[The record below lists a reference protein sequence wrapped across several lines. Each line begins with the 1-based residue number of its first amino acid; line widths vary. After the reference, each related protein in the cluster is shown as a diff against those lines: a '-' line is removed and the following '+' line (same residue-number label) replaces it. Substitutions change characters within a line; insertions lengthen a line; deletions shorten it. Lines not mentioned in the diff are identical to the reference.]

1 MKVAILAG
9 SQSFS
14 YDQGMK
20 DFTIEEV
27 NDIEE
32 ANEIGAEMSR
42 DVIDSYACIS
52 SLIDDIAHDAQ
63 ENGEDYD
70 EAYENAIL
78 EELSWEVF
86 ELKDD
91 APDLIKIDEDYEDFL
106 KKWKK

>member
-9 SQSFS
+9 SQFFS
-14 YDQGMK
+14 YDQGMN

-27 NDIEE
+27 SDIEE

-70 EAYENAIL
+70 EAYENAIM

-91 APDLIKIDEDYEDFL
+91 APNSIKIDEDYEDFL
-106 KKWKK
+106 KKWRK

>member
-14 YDQGMK
+14 YDRGMH
-20 DFTIEEV
+20 DFTIKEV
-27 NDIEE
+27 SDIEE

-42 DVIDSYACIS
+42 DLIDSYDCIS

-91 APDLIKIDEDYEDFL
+91 APNSIKSNEDYKDFL

>member
-27 NDIEE
+27 SDIEE

-42 DVIDSYACIS
+42 DIIDSYACIS

-63 ENGEDYD
+63 ESGEDYD

-91 APDLIKIDEDYEDFL
+91 APNSIKSNENYEDFL
-106 KKWKK
+106 KKWRK

>member
-27 NDIEE
+27 SDIEE

-91 APDLIKIDEDYEDFL
+91 APDSIDSNEDYEEFIE
-106 KKWKK
+106 KWKK

>member
-14 YDQGMK
+14 YDQGMN

-27 NDIEE
+27 SDIEE

-78 EELSWEVF
+78 EELSWKVF

-91 APDLIKIDEDYEDFL
+91 APDSIKIDEDYEDFL